1 MTDLA
6 TILSN
11 NGITEGCPVPLWK
24 IKVTDDQY
32 ASLKEYLTYKYSVD
46 GTFENCPKE
55 AALYIAEWWK
65 RDTGESRHPGFTNQD
80 IAFCA
85 IGLDHDTAGVDSLFK
100 NARRIFDPRDK
111 EAYIKG
117 AKLVI
122 TGKGREFVYSL
133 LFQGGFPLGRASS
146 KRGVGWKRMIEKFV
160 KKNIDF
166 EDLPGAIIA
175 KKALREYKDYLVTAA
190 REQKPEGMPFACDD
204 KHPWYQMAVEGVR
217 IGDSKREAHPF
228 HVKWTFFK
236 RTSDFFIRG
245 TIKGPSELR
254 ENFLSAHPEIRE
266 MDSVPIQ
273 LFRNE
278 EFVETLDQ
286 YEKTEKGAFISYYDI
301 DYSFNYD
308 GVSKMSLRI
317 PGIDKPVISS
327 DVDMSIPHSFFR
339 TSNGQDYEMGA
350 KFGERVSLLVFD
362 NTWNLVEAKGDHTP
376 IVPTS
381 FNGNPFS
388 MIICG
393 VPQDDSEIMFTLERK
408 GTCEKYSFGSELNP
422 SWTEVRIL
430 KPYNPLIVEDV
441 CNFSDESQVKV
452 LMLSDD
458 EDDGDPAQP
467 DDVYFRRDKSGKWMH
482 EIPFGKVQCSV
493 IKGGVITAPDNNLLS
508 VGPNLD
514 IEVIRF
520 MPRECHYRISW
531 DQGDVYSADG
541 KVSPDENGV
550 WIIKKEDYEND
561 FPLTCI
567 PHEGTP
573 FHLHIRTKYRDFSI
587 FTPSGDRLQKHE
599 LIPWSEVNSYRY
611 AVRDSSRIFVRPFN
625 ELSYELRVSES
636 YRIEG
641 KSIPSEGSLSLILT
655 PQVLEKYEWRADEGY
670 DFEIRNCYFTL
681 QRYPLSLIAVVGV
694 KALDLVFS
702 SQEGD
707 KVPQESGQNLASS
720 FKGQLFVIDREGN
733 IIHEIPRA
741 EDGRYYLPDNL
752 DGKVFIACN
761 QRGYVRPIYYDND
774 NISDVDTSSSYTEAL
789 YESKLDDACW
799 DSVTRFL
806 DSGLRYGL
814 PLIDLP
820 WIGSVVKDP
829 DMFLA
834 LYCRLL
840 IKAEFDPAKIR
851 DAKNIMNR
859 IMSVYKIPVC
869 KMELDFYMKSCT
881 PDSFL
886 EQYAAW
892 KHTYGKNE
900 DNEAIRFEFLM
911 WAAGYVQR
919 LITE

>member
-6 TILSN
+6 KILSS

-32 ASLKEYLTYKYSVD
+32 ASLKEYLTYRYSVD
-46 GTFENCPKE
+46 KSFVNCPKE

-65 RDTGESRHPGFTNQD
+65 RDTGESKHPGFTNQD

-85 IGLDHDTAGVDSLFK
+85 IGLDHDTGGVDSLFK
-100 NARRIFDPRDK
+100 NARRIFDPSDR

-122 TGKGREFVYSL
+122 TRRGREFDYSL

-146 KRGVGWKRMIEKFV
+146 KRGAGWKRMIEKFV
-160 KKNIDF
+160 NKNVDF

-228 HVKWTFFK
+228 HVKWSLLK
-236 RTSDFFIRG
+236 RTSDFLIRG
-245 TIKGPSELR
+245 TITGPSELR
-254 ENFLSAHPEIRE
+254 ENFLASHPEIRE
-266 MDSVPIQ
+266 MDSVTIQ

-278 EFVETLDQ
+278 EFVETLVQ
-286 YEKTEKGAFISYYDI
+286 YEKTDNGSFISYYDI

-317 PGIDKPVISS
+317 PRLDKPLISS

-339 TSNGQDYEMGA
+339 ASNGQDYEMGA

-362 NTWNLVEAKGDHTP
+362 NAWELIETKGDHTS
-376 IVPTS
+376 IIPTS

-393 VPQDDSEIMFTLERK
+393 VPQDDSEITFTLERK

-430 KPYNPLIVEDV
+430 KPYNPLIIEDV
-441 CNFSDESQVKV
+441 CDFSDESQVKV
-452 LMLSDD
+452 LMFSND
-458 EDDGDPAQP
+458 EDDGVPAQP
-467 DDVYFRRDKSGKWMH
+467 EDVYFRRDNSDKWLP
-482 EIPFGKVQCSV
+482 EISFGKVQCSV

-508 VGPNLD
+508 VGPGLD
-514 IEVIRF
+514 INVIRF
-520 MPRECHYRISW
+520 MPSECHYRISW

-541 KVSPDENGV
+541 KVGPDENGV
-550 WIIKKEDYEND
+550 WVIKKEDYESD

-567 PHEGTP
+567 PKQGTS

-599 LIPWSEVNSYRY
+599 IIPWSEVNSYRY
-611 AVRDSSRIFVRPFN
+611 VVRDSSRLFVRPFN
-625 ELSYELRVSES
+625 ELSYELRVNEFG
-636 YRIEG
+636 RNEG
-641 KSIPSEGSLSLILT
+641 NTIPSEGSLGLILT
-655 PQVLEKYEWRADEGY
+655 PSVLEKHEWRADEGY
-670 DFEIRNCYFTL
+670 DFEIRNSYFTI
-681 QRYPLSLIAVVGV
+681 QRYPLSLIAIEGAKVL
-694 KALDLVFS
+694 KLVLS
-702 SQEGD
+702 TQDGD
-707 KVPQESGQNLASS
+707 ETTTDTAQNLVSS
-720 FKGQLFVIDREGN
+720 FKGKLLVIARDGN
-733 IIHEIPRA
+733 IIHEIHRA
-741 EDGRYYLPDNL
+741 EDGCYFIPDNL
-752 DGKVFIACN
+752 GGKVFIACN
-761 QRGYVRPIYYDND
+761 QRGYVRPVFYEDGI
-774 NISDVDTSSSYTEAL
+774 ISDVDTSSAYTETL
-789 YESKLDDACW
+789 HESKLDDPCW
-799 DSVTRFL
+799 ESATKFL
-806 DSGLRYGL
+806 DTGLRYGL
-814 PLIDLP
+814 SLIDLP
-820 WIGSVVKDP
+820 WIGSIIRDY

-834 LYCRLL
+834 LYCRLV

-859 IMSVYKIPVC
+859 IMSVHKIPLHE
-869 KMELDFYMKSCT
+869 MQLDLYMNSCT
-881 PDSFL
+881 PGCFRD
-886 EQYAAW
+886 QYDAW
-892 KHTYGKNE
+892 MHTYGKYE
-900 DNEAIRFEFLM
+900 DSEATRYEFLM
-911 WAAGYVQR
+911 WAAGYVQK